1 MANLYFFGACTHG
14 PASLA
19 STSFRV
25 VARFFIARVAS
36 AEVMAEVA
44 RENQIFGDIVFL
56 DYEDTYRG
64 VGHKTINMCIFAS
77 KIKYDDHLIYRPRR

>member
-1 MANLYFFGACTHG
+1 
-14 PASLA
+14 
-19 STSFRV
+19 

-36 AEVMAEVA
+36 AEVMAAVA

-77 KIKYDDHLIYRPRR
+77 KI

>member
-1 MANLYFFGACTHG
+1 
-14 PASLA
+14 
-19 STSFRV
+19 
-25 VARFFIARVAS
+25 
-36 AEVMAEVA
+36 MAEVA

-77 KIKYDDHLIYRPRR
+77 KIKYADYLIRLLSCLGNILFAS